1 MRRYWLE
8 RWLPHRFGACPIAAV
23 IALGVCGLLASPAMA
38 QDKDGAGLIIGKAS
52 SENVGLPIYPG
63 AIPHRDPGNDSD
75 SARLSLWG
83 GGHGFEVAA
92 KTMESNDAPAHVADF
107 YKKALAKYGKVLD
120 CTQNAADAGAKTDSR
135 NALTCAHDQPKQG
148 GMLFK
153 AGTEKK
159 QHIVAIEPNGSGT
172 VFHLVYVWVD
182 SD

>member
-1 MRRYWLE
+1 MRRYWFE
-8 RWLPHRFGACPIAAV
+8 RRLPSRFGSCLVAAV
-23 IALGVCGLLASPAMA
+23 IVLGVCGLLASPATA

-63 AIPHRDPGNDSD
+63 ATPHRDPGNDSD

-92 KTMESNDAPAHVADF
+92 KTMESSDAPAHVADF

-120 CTQNAADAGAKTDSR
+120 CSHDVTQSGGKNDSP

-159 QHIVAIEPNGSGT
+159 QYIVAIEPNGSGT